1 MLHHRRWLSIG
12 LTLFFSLLCSVGLEA
27 AQSSALVSSR
37 DADDTARFIAGLP
50 GTPGSPFADLETSEA
65 WKEHRIR
72 MDEDWGNAEFGL
84 IGGLREFQK
93 QQLDSSA
100 LRNST
105 VFYPFG
111 GPDALNLTV
120 LFPQSPVYV
129 IVGLEPAGTLPG
141 VAQIQKTD
149 LAKYLSETR
158 ATTASVLGRSFFI
171 TREMDRQF
179 RGQITDGLM
188 VPILHLLVRT
198 RHTILGFRYVRID
211 ERNQVI
217 ERATSYRAP
226 GRFGNK
232 GVEIEFK
239 TDSDQTTHKLFYFA
253 VNLSNERLRENA
265 PFQQY
270 LSHLSTPTTFF
281 KATSY
286 MTHRANFSLIRDLVL
301 SNSGAILQDDSGIPY
316 RFFRPGGWTV
326 ELYGDYTRPYG
337 SFRWLEQPELR
348 KAYQASGPKPLPM
361 RIGYGYSQVASNLL
375 LATRTSR
382 ISTR

>member
-1 MLHHRRWLSIG
+1 MLHCRRWLPIH
-12 LTLFFSLLCSVGLEA
+12 LTFLLSVSYCLR
-27 AQSSALVSSR
+27 AQALAPSR
-37 DADDTARFIAGLP
+37 DADDTARFVAGLP
-50 GTPGSPFADLETSEA
+50 GTPGSPFANLEATEA
-65 WKEHRIR
+65 WKEHRIL
-72 MDEDWGNAEFGL
+72 MDEAWGAAESGL

-93 QQLDSSA
+93 QQLDSIA

-111 GPDALNLTV
+111 GPDALSVTV
-120 LFPQSPVYV
+120 LFPQRPLYV

-141 VAQIQKTD
+141 IAQIQKAD
-149 LAKYLSETR
+149 LAKYLSQTR
-158 ATTASVLGRSFFI
+158 ATTESVLGRSFFI

-188 VPILHLLVRT
+188 LPILHLLVRT
-198 RHTILGFRYVRID
+198 HHTILSFRYVRID
-211 ERNQVI
+211 EQNQVI

-239 TDSDQTTHKLFYFA
+239 TDSDQTTHKLYYFA
-253 VNLSNERLRENA
+253 VNLSNERLRENT
-265 PFQQY
+265 PFQAY
-270 LSHLSTPTTFF
+270 LSHLNMPTTFF

-286 MTHRANFSLIRDLVL
+286 MTHRANFSLIRELVL
-301 SNSGAILQDDSGIPY
+301 SSSGAILQDDSGIPY
-316 RFFRPGGWTV
+316 RFFGPDRWSV
-326 ELYGDYTRPYG
+326 ELYGEYTRPYG

-348 KAYQASGPKPLPM
+348 KAYKASDPKPLPM
-361 RIGYGYSQVASNLL
+361 RIGYGYSKVASNLL
-375 LATRTSR
+375 LATKTSR